1 MEWHQTISMYL
12 VLPVSFDYT
21 SHKNIFAFLKTKNKF
36 IFVTPLHRGCC
47 TVCCTQPTTYICI
60 LCMYTCMC
68 IQYVNTSRNQG
79 DEFAMNLF

>member
-47 TVCCTQPTTYICI
+47 TVCCVHNLHCTTY
-60 LCMYTCMC
+60 MY
-68 IQYVNTSRNQG
+68 YVCTLYVYTVCEHIKKPR
-79 DEFAMNLF
+79 